1 MASRR
6 NSHLS
11 STESK
16 STECSRKLLS
26 ALERRPSR
34 PGWLSGLSSA
44 ENSPLGPLHPPFSH
58 WSSFPLIRDAK
69 INRESFFRLQ
79 EYELMMAK
87 QGVNNASVSLQHGV
101 CPGFGTRV
109 DCRVRLGGKLESGI
123 LAVLPSCG
131 SSGAVRAIT
140 VTFAIIPGRS
150 QQRDLGTQHHTQPV
164 PRRGMW
170 KETQLPLKTPL
181 TWQKRIVLLSAFLA
195 VGEPEF

>member
-1 MASRR
+1 
-6 NSHLS
+6 
-11 STESK
+11 
-16 STECSRKLLS
+16 
-26 ALERRPSR
+26 
-34 PGWLSGLSSA
+34 
-44 ENSPLGPLHPPFSH
+44 
-58 WSSFPLIRDAK
+58 
-69 INRESFFRLQ
+69 
-79 EYELMMAK
+79 MMAK

-109 DCRVRLGGKLESGI
+109 DRRVRLGGKLESGI

-170 KETQLPLKTPL
+170 KETQSPLKTPL

-195 VGEPEF
+195 GGQEGSLNFSKASTNTRTRARSSLSPGHLPCAANPCMSWAGEMCLSQSVGWAFSAHTGLFQTPDVNCK